1 MSIRDIELCF
11 VFYGRFIKFGY
22 FFGNR
27 FRIIVR
33 DVSEDV
39 FDRIKEIVWEF
50 REKGGFFNYFGY

>member
-50 REKGGFFNYFGY
+50 REKGGFF